1 MKGEKGATGMT
12 DGQRMWRKSER
23 LMGIFRRTRADEN
36 NNAATRNAKR
46 KKKKSETP
54 KQYADA
60 NARSRHPTTMLD
72 ASM

>member
-1 MKGEKGATGMT
+1 
-12 DGQRMWRKSER
+12 
-23 LMGIFRRTRADEN
+23 MGIFRRTRADEN

-60 NARSRHPTTMLD
+60 NARSRHPMTMLD